1 MRIKYCEASKLN
13 QAPRIELKEIY
24 SLLVYLLLIKQ
35 AIRQKAVTQQSSLKI
50 MFCKTHKFH
59 KKASGMESHF
69 NKAVSPR
76 TINCTKKDIAYYTY
90 FKIFALCFVSI
101 EPCIFEFKFFGF
113 RTDQYLF
120 NSPSYFN
127 SQMLKFFNKEKV
139 NKKSMCKYLT

>member
-24 SLLVYLLLIKQ
+24 SSLVYLLLIKQ

-69 NKAVSPR
+69 NKAVIPH
-76 TINCTKKDIAYYTY
+76 ICNCTKKDVITGVFQCIYTY
-90 FKIFALCFVSI
+90 FNILALCFISI
-101 EPCIFEFKFFGF
+101 EASIFEFKSFGF

-120 NSPSYFN
+120 NSPNYFKGTLM
-127 SQMLKFFNKEKV
+127 QI
-139 NKKSMCKYLT
+139 